1 MNGWTTPDVRLSQEH
16 PVSTLIQNP
25 RPAPSAGHCDPPAAG
40 HAISASTGT
49 THSGEL
55 SKLGRMFSTL
65 EFLATADPGAFRALT
80 SGIAEELHDAASLAS
95 GRHGT
100 WLADMAR
107 RFAAAAQEG
116 STDPILMATQERGRF
131 RFCAREFQAIRAIA
145 TTAVTLR
152 GEYDEP
158 VTRVWDGIYDL
169 VERTATFA

>member
-1 MNGWTTPDVRLSQEH
+1 M
-16 PVSTLIQNP
+16 STLIQDP
-25 RPAPSAGHCDPPAAG
+25 VPGPSAGRSGSPAAG
-40 HAISASTGT
+40 HATAASTGA
-49 THSGEL
+49 THTGEL

-65 EFLATADPGAFRALT
+65 EFLASADPDAFRAVT
-80 SGIAEELHDAASLAS
+80 SGIAEELHDVASLAS

-131 RFCAREFQAIRAIA
+131 HVCAREFQAIRAIA
-145 TTAVTLR
+145 TTAAALR

-158 VTRVWDGIYDL
+158 VTCVWDGIYDL
-169 VERTATFA
+169 VERTTTFA